1 MDLDANTSPPPG
13 IDIADACV
21 RREPAPEAYDAQ
33 GQKCGIHVRGE
44 PTTGLHLADVEQ
56 RLALLDRLVNAG
68 KAAVVIEH
76 PQAVIAHADW
86 IIDPERAQGMT
97 ADAPCSRAR
106 RPNSRRSARRLPE
119 SIWRF
124 TSAAGSGR
132 AFPSG
137 LRRQAQACT
146 SGAALRGEKK
156 RCCARDTKGE
166 PIVAASVLVTLR
178 QTPRID
184 AFFDNDAFFENHEC

>member
-44 PTTGLHLADVEQ
+44 PTTGLHLAGVEQ
-56 RLALLDRLVNAG
+56 RLALLDRLVDAG

-76 PQAVIAHADW
+76 PQAVIARADW

-132 AFPSG
+132 AQV
-137 LRRQAQACT
+137 R
-146 SGAALRGEKK
+146 GAVALRVRRGEG
-156 RCCARDTKGE
+156 RGAGDAGDRRRPLEQAARRERLDHGCE
-166 PIVAASVLVTLR
+166 LR
-178 QTPRID
+178 LLGRHFSSQ
-184 AFFDNDAFFENHEC
+184 